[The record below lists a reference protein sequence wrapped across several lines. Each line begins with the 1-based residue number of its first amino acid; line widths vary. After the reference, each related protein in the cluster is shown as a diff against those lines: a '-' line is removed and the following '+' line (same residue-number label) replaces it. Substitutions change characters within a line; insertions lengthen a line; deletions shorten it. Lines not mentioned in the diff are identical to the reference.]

1 MKIAICQLPDG
12 LAHDSMAWMRFVRRV
27 ERAQPDVTLLN
38 ELPFGPWTA
47 REAQFDEHL
56 AARSID
62 AHMAALPA
70 LCELPGASIS
80 SRPIRVKDRLA
91 NEGFLLCAGKYR
103 AVHQKQYFPHEDG
116 FFESAWFTASRA
128 GFEAF
133 EYAGL
138 RFGMLQCT
146 ELMFNEWAR
155 HYRRRGVHV
164 IVVPRASGTSTEA
177 WHTAGRMAAI
187 VSGCYVLS
195 SNRVSP
201 HPDDEPLFGGA
212 GFAYSPTGELLQE
225 TSDGL
230 PFAVVRIDR
239 HLVER
244 TQQGYPCYVR
254 ELGES
259 P

>member
-12 LAHDSMAWMRFVRRV
+12 LAHDSMAWTRFVRRV
-27 ERAQPDVTLLN
+27 ARAQPDVTLLN

-47 REAQFDEHL
+47 REPHVDAHL

-62 AHMAALPA
+62 AHEAALPA
-70 LCELPGASIS
+70 LSRLPGAVIG
-80 SRPIRVKDRLA
+80 SRPIGAGDKLA
-91 NEGFLLCAGKYR
+91 NEGFLLAGGRYR
-103 AVHQKQYFPHEDG
+103 AVHQKQYFPHEEG
-116 FFESAWFTASRA
+116 FFEAAWFVARHA
-128 GFEAF
+128 GFKSF
-133 EYAGL
+133 EHAGL
-138 RFGMLQCT
+138 RFGMLLCT

-155 HYRRRGVHV
+155 HYRRLGVHV
-164 IVVPRASGTSTEA
+164 IVVPRASGIATEA
-177 WHTAGRMAAI
+177 WHTAARMAAI

-201 HPDDEPLFGGA
+201 HPDEAPLFGGA
-212 GFAYSPTGELLQE
+212 GFGYSPTGELVQE

-230 PFAVVRIDR
+230 PLAVVQIDR

-244 TQQGYPCYVR
+244 TQRGYPCYVR
-254 ELGES
+254 ELGET